1 MKKFIVLALFAFLFV
16 AASCMNMS
24 GGSEKG
30 GSIRVALP
38 GSGRYYL
45 YNKENADKF
54 VVRVIG
60 ESETIE
66 KDAALGGVIEFTE
79 LEAGEYTVEAEAR
92 DSANNDEL
100 IASGSKDIKVEA
112 DKTTECSLTLILLSN
127 IFSIAE
133 DGSIVINKTKLE
145 KTALATVIDV
155 ATTITGSGSEGVFID
170 GRTVTLSPYSIGKYE
185 VTQELFEA
193 VMGENPSKFQGGSY
207 PPEDGETQK
216 LRPVES
222 ISWYHAIVF
231 CNRLSILMGLEECY
245 TAYDEN
251 GQKVDCENIAYS
263 DIKPNYP
270 SAKNTWQSV
279 SCDLSKN
286 GFRLPTA
293 AEWEFAARGGD
304 QSAST
309 DWNYT
314 YAGTSDINA
323 LSDVA
328 WYNNDLDAS
337 TKKTHEVGKL
347 KPNRL
352 GLYDMSGN
360 CWEFCSDRSESI
372 PLGVVTDPIAENA
385 SGECIRISG
394 SFSDSSTWAHVYSSY
409 TNSVTDTYSNNG
421 IRLARSGFPRA
432 N

>member
-79 LEAGEYTVEAEAR
+79 LEAGEYTVEAEAW
-92 DSANNDEL
+92 DSDNDEL

-112 DKTTECSLTLILLSN
+112 DKTTECSFSLIISN
-127 IFSIAE
+127 CFVAK

-145 KTALATVIDV
+145 KTALATVIDT
-155 ATTITGSGSEGVFID
+155 ATKITGSESDGVFIS

-193 VMGENPSKFQGGSY
+193 VMGENPSKFQGESY

-216 LRPVES
+216 FRPVET

-231 CNRLSILMGLEECY
+231 CNRLSILMGLEPCY
-245 TAYDEN
+245 TIIEQN
-251 GQKVDCENIAYS
+251 GGEVPYESIALSAINQDCS
-263 DIKPNYP
+263 
-270 SAKNTWQSV
+270 TWQSV

>member
-1 MKKFIVLALFAFLFV
+1 MKKFIVPALFAFLFV

-38 GSGRYYL
+38 GGRYVYS
-45 YNKENADKF
+45 KENADKF

-60 ESETIE
+60 EAETIE
-66 KDAALGGVIEFTE
+66 KNAMLGGVIEFTE
-79 LEAGEYTVEAEAR
+79 LEAGEYIVEAEAW
-92 DSANNDEL
+92 DSDNDEL

-112 DKTTECSLTLILLSN
+112 DKTTECSFSLIISN
-127 IFSIAE
+127 CFVAK
-133 DGSIVINKTKLE
+133 DGSIVINKNKLE
-145 KTALATVIDV
+145 KTALATVIDT
-155 ATTITGSGSEGVFID
+155 ATTITGSGSDGVFID

-185 VTQELFEA
+185 VTQKLFEA
-193 VMGENPSKFQGGSY
+193 VMGVNPSNFKDS
-207 PPEDGETQK
+207 PAEGETQG

-222 ISWYHAIVF
+222 ISWYHAVVF
-231 CNRLSILMGLEECY
+231 CNRLSVLMGLEECY

-251 GQKVDCENIAYS
+251 GQEIDCENIAYS

-314 YAGTSDINA
+314 YSGTSDINI

-328 WYNNDLDAS
+328 WYNNDSDAS
-337 TKKTHEVGKL
+337 TKKTHEVGLL
-347 KPNRL
+347 KPNKL

-360 CWEFCSDRSESI
+360 CWEFCSDRSDSI
-372 PLGVVTDPIAENA
+372 SQGTVTDPIAENA
-385 SGECIRISG
+385 SGGCIRRSG
-394 SFSDSSTWAHVYSSY
+394 SFSDNSNWAHVYKYY
-409 TNSVTDTYSNNG
+409 TNDVTDIKTYTYPNNG
-421 IRLARSGFPRA
+421 FRLARSGFPRA

>member
-1 MKKFIVLALFAFLFV
+1 
-16 AASCMNMS
+16 MNMS

-30 GSIRVALP
+30 GSIRVTLP
-38 GSGRYYL
+38 GGRYVYDK
-45 YNKENADKF
+45 NNADKF

-145 KTALATVIDV
+145 KTALATVIDT
-155 ATTITGSGSEGVFID
+155 ATKITGSESDGVFIS

-193 VMGENPSKFQGGSY
+193 VMGENPSKFQGESY

-216 LRPVES
+216 LRPVET

-231 CNRLSILMGLEECY
+231 CNRLSLLMGLEPCY
-245 TAYDEN
+245 TIIEQN
-251 GQKVDCENIAYS
+251 GGEVPYESIALSAINQDCS
-263 DIKPNYP
+263 
-270 SAKNTWQSV
+270 TWQSV

-314 YAGTSDINA
+314 YAGASN
-323 LSDVA
+323 LSVLSGVA
-328 WYNNDLDAS
+328 WYNENS
-337 TKKTHEVGKL
+337 NNITHEVGKL

-360 CWEFCSDRSESI
+360 CWEFCSDRSENI
-372 PLGVVTDPIAENA
+372 PSGVVTDPIAENA